1 MMIDI
6 SDIFLQVTN
15 NATTSLAPVVIPAV
29 QQTQAAI
36 TDNTNGIIATA
47 IAAAGGLITKH
58 LWDTKKRNEVVGV
71 ASDIDKMQMQ
81 EIADNYNDFA
91 QVASV
96 METFMRLVI
105 KAPDAKMAD
114 ILNIVIDDVTKQT
127 MGMKLV
133 RVFQDIQKYNVE
145 YYRNTAFKPNSV
157 EYNGK
162 NPLKNVRNMVED
174 MSTPTF

>member
-1 MMIDI
+1 MIDLL
-6 SDIFLQVTN
+6 SDLFLQVTG
-15 NATTSLAPVVIPAV
+15 NATATTLVPVVA
-29 QQTQAAI
+29 QTAAQTQSAI
-36 TDNTNGIIATA
+36 SDNTTGIIATA
-47 IAAAGGLITKH
+47 VTLASGLIGKH
-58 LWDTKKRNEVVGV
+58 LYDTRKRNDTIAT

-105 KAPDAKMAD
+105 KAPDVKVAD

-133 RVFQDIQKYNVE
+133 KTFQDIQKYNVE
-145 YYRNTAFKPNSV
+145 YYKNNAFKPNSI

-162 NPLKNVRNMVED
+162 NPLKNVRNMVQD
-174 MSTPTF
+174 MTTAS